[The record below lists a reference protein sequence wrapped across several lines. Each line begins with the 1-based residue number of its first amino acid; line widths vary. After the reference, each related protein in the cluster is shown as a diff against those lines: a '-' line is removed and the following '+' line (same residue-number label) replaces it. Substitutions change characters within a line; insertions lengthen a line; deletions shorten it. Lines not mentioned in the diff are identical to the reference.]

1 MIRIASAAFAALL
14 TLTSAAQAAPK
25 VATDIPPV
33 QSLVA
38 RVMAGVGAPELVVPP
53 GASPHAY
60 AMRPSEARK
69 LAGADAVFWIG
80 DALAPW
86 FGETL
91 AALAPDAETVALM
104 DVPGVTLLDAREG
117 ATFEAHEEDRAH
129 DAHDE
134 HVWLDPVNAR
144 LWLGV
149 IAATLSH
156 VDPANAATYAA
167 NAKAGQAEL
176 DALMSEVDA
185 LLAPV
190 RGKGYV
196 VFHDAYQ
203 YFEARFAVPAAGAI
217 AIGDAAQPSAARVAA
232 IRATISRLGAACV
245 FSEPQFEPRLVAT
258 VIAGT
263 NARAGVLDPLGASLA
278 VGPDL
283 YQAMIRNLARP
294 LADCLGASPAD

>member
-1 MIRIASAAFAALL
+1 MIRTAGAAIAALL
-14 TLTSAAQAAPK
+14 TLTSVAQAAPK
-25 VATDIPPV
+25 VAADIPPV

-38 RVMAGVGAPELVVPP
+38 RVMEGVGAPDLIIPP

-69 LAGADAVFWIG
+69 LVGADAVFWIG

-91 AALAPDAETVALM
+91 AALAPDAVAVALS
-104 DVPGVTLLDAREG
+104 DAPGVTLLSAREG
-117 ATFEAHEEDRAH
+117 ATFEAHEERHDH

-134 HVWLDPVNAR
+134 HLWLDPVNAR

-149 IAATLSH
+149 IAATLSR
-156 VDPANAATYAA
+156 VDPANSSVYAG

-176 DALMSEVDA
+176 DALISEVDA
-185 LLAPV
+185 RLAPV

-203 YFEARFAVPAAGAI
+203 YFEARFAIPAAGAI

-232 IRATISRLGAACV
+232 IRATLSRLGATCV
-245 FSEPQFEPRLVAT
+245 FTEPQFEPRLVAT
-258 VIAGT
+258 VTAGT
-263 NARAGVLDPLGASLA
+263 DARAGVLDPLGAALN

-283 YQAMIRNLARP
+283 YPAMIRNLARS
-294 LADCLGASPAD
+294 LAECLGASPAG